1 MLHVSTDA
9 EFAKR
14 KMKELNVPI
23 ALKRDEEDYD
33 KDGRVLRYIN
43 GDELEEAILRKNRN
57 NDLVTSLRVI
67 IEQGQTASMGLNKT
81 LCGIV
86 KRGVGVFVD

>member
-14 KMKELNVPI
+14 KMKKLKVPI

-33 KDGRVLRYIN
+33 KMAGLYVTLMAMNLRRRYCVRT
-43 GDELEEAILRKNRN
+43 E
-57 NDLVTSLRVI
+57 TM
-67 IEQGQTASMGLNKT
+67 TW
-81 LCGIV
+81 
-86 KRGVGVFVD
+86 